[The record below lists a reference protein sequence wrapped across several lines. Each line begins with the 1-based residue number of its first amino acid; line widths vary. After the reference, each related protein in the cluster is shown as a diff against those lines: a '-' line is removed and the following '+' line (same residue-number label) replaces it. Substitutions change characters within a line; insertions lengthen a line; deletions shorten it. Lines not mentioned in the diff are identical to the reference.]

1 MIEIDGSLKS
11 GSGTIVRYCLSLASI
26 LNTDIHIKNIR
37 AKRKKPGLQ
46 PQHLKTVQAC
56 CQLTGG
62 SAKNATLGA
71 SEIIYSPVG
80 RIRGGRFSWDIGT
93 AGSTTMMAL
102 CILPLGCF
110 ADRESS
116 YTISGGLFQDF
127 APNAFHMKYVLMNLL
142 KRLSIQAD
150 IEIIKPGYVPTGG
163 GIIKLEVKPI
173 AGRMGP
179 LRLAE
184 QGKVGFIKGVAIS
197 SHLKER
203 KVSHRMADTCNKVL
217 AGAGYK
223 ADIETIYD
231 ETADQKGAALFIYAL
246 TDKGCIIGSDMAG
259 KLGRTSEEIGK
270 RVACNLL
277 EDLDSGATVDR
288 FTADQL
294 ILYAA
299 LAEGESEYIIPR
311 MSDHIDSNIWLAEK
325 LLGSKISLK
334 GKSLKIKGIEVRP

>member
-26 LNTDIHIKNIR
+26 LNTEIRIKNIR
-37 AKRKKPGLQ
+37 AKRKRPGLQ
-46 PQHLKTVQAC
+46 HQHLKTVQAC

-62 SAKNATLGA
+62 SAQKAALGA
-71 SEIIYSPVG
+71 SEIIYSPG
-80 RIRGGRFSWDIGT
+80 GKIRGGELSWDIGT

-102 CILPLGCF
+102 CILPLGLF
-110 ADRESS
+110 ANRESS

-163 GIIKLEVKPI
+163 GIIKIEVKPI
-173 AGRMGP
+173 AGNLRP
-179 LRLAE
+179 LRLTE
-184 QGKVGFIKGVAIS
+184 QGRISCIKGVAIS

-203 KVSHRMADTCNKVL
+203 KVSQRMADTCNRIL
-217 AGAGYK
+217 ARAGYK

-231 ETADQKGAALFIYAL
+231 ETANQRGAALFIYAV
-246 TDKGCIIGSDMAG
+246 TDKGCVIGSDMAG
-259 KLGRTSEEIGK
+259 RLGRTSEEIGR
-270 RVACNLL
+270 RVAHNLL
-277 EDLDSGATVDR
+277 EDIESGATVDR

-294 ILYAA
+294 ILYAT
-299 LAEGESEYIIPR
+299 LADGESEYIIPR

-325 LLGSKISLK
+325 LLGARISLK
-334 GKSLKIKGIEVRP
+334 GKSLKIKGTWVK